1 MFQTNCGH
9 VSTVTMA
16 GGERMNLLESEFTD
30 GITAEKT
37 CLRKRKKWKTKEEK
51 KFGKGRKPNKN

>member
-1 MFQTNCGH
+1 MFHTNCGH

-16 GGERMNLLESEFTD
+16 GSEQMNMLESEFTD

-37 CLRKRKKWKTKEEK
+37 WLRKRKKWKTKEEK
-51 KFGKGRKPNKN
+51 KVKGRKPNKN